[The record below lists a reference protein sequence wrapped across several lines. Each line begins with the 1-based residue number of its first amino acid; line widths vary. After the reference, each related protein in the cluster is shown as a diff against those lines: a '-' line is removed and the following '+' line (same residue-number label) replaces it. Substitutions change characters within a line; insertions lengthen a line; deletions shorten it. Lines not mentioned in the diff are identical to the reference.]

1 MSTAPSPTASE
12 TEPANALDRFF
23 EISKRG
29 STLGTE
35 IRGGLVTFVTMAYIV
50 ILNPIILSGS
60 ADVDGNTLDFSA
72 VGAATA
78 LTAGI
83 MTILFG
89 VITRLPF
96 GFAAGLGINAF
107 VAFSV
112 VGQVTWPEA
121 MALVMIN
128 GVVIVLLAVTGLR
141 KMIFD
146 AVPFQLKIAITV
158 GIGLFIAFI
167 GFVNSG
173 FVTATGSASPP
184 VGLGVG
190 GSVATVPTVLF
201 IVTLIIT
208 GILVARKVKGGLL
221 IGLVSG
227 TVLAVIVEAI
237 WHLGAAAEGNA
248 GGWGLTVPALSGVPF
263 SLPDLS
269 LVGAVDFGFDL
280 SKVSLVAIVMIVFTL
295 VFSNFFDAMGTMT
308 GLAKEAN
315 LADEKGDFPR
325 IKSALVVEGVGAI
338 VGGGTSSSSSTV
350 FIESGA
356 GIGEGA
362 RTGFAN
368 VITGAMFLLAMFLT
382 PLTSIVPTEIAA
394 AALVIVGAM
403 MMAQIK
409 YIDLTD
415 FSVLLPVFLTVTVMP
430 LTYSIANG
438 IGAGFVSWVLVQA
451 LSGKAKRISPLLW
464 VVAVGFVLFF
474 ARGPIEA
481 LFGVAPIAAEVGVGG
496 GLRGGRAPATD
507 RGPLRVCGG
516 LGVCRP
522 PSPGMRKAPGWSPGP
537 SRTA

>member
-1 MSTAPSPTASE
+1 MTTAPPTPAS
-12 TEPANALDRFF
+12 TEPTGTLDRFF

-29 STLGTE
+29 STIGTE

-50 ILNPIILSGS
+50 ILNPIILSGKP
-60 ADVDGNTLDFSA
+60 DVAGDMLDFNA

-78 LTAGI
+78 LTAGV

-89 VITRLPF
+89 VVTRLPF

-128 GVVIVLLAVTGLR
+128 GVVIVLLAATGLR
-141 KMIFD
+141 KAIFD

-173 FVTATGSASPP
+173 FVTATGASSPP
-184 VGLGVG
+184 VGLGVN
-190 GSVATVPTVLF
+190 GSVATVPSLLF
-201 IVTLIIT
+201 VITLLLT
-208 GILVARKVKGGLL
+208 GILVALRIKGGML
-221 IGLVSG
+221 IGLIGG

-237 WHLGAAAEGNA
+237 WHIGARGVDDEGNVVNP
-248 GGWGLTVPALSGVPF
+248 GGWGLTVPALNGSPV
-263 SLPDLS
+263 SVPDLS
-269 LVGAVDFGFDL
+269 LIGAVDFSFDL
-280 SKVSLVAIVMIVFTL
+280 GKVSLVALVMIVFTL
-295 VFSNFFDAMGTMT
+295 LFTNFFDAMGTMT

-315 LADEKGDFPR
+315 LADDNGDFPR

-338 VGGGTSSSSSTV
+338 AGGATSSSSSTV

-362 RTGFAN
+362 RTGLAN
-368 VITGAMFLLAMFLT
+368 VVTGIVFLIAMFLT

-394 AALVIVGAM
+394 AALIIVGAM
-403 MMAQIK
+403 MMAQIRH
-409 YIDLTD
+409 IDFGD
-415 FSVLLPVFLTVTVMP
+415 FRVLLPVFLTVSVMP

-438 IGAGFVSWVLVQA
+438 IGAGFVSWVLIHA
-451 LSGKAKRISPLLW
+451 FSGKAKTISPLLW
-464 VVAVGFVLFF
+464 VVGAGFLIFF

-481 LFGVAPIAAEVGVGG
+481 LFGVGI
-496 GLRGGRAPATD
+496 
-507 RGPLRVCGG
+507 
-516 LGVCRP
+516 
-522 PSPGMRKAPGWSPGP
+522 
-537 SRTA
+537 

>member
-1 MSTAPSPTASE
+1 MTTAPPAPAS
-12 TEPANALDRFF
+12 TEPTGALDRFF

-29 STLGTE
+29 STIGTE

-50 ILNPIILSGS
+50 ILNPIILSGKP
-60 ADVDGNTLDFSA
+60 DVAGNMLDFNA

-78 LTAGI
+78 LTAGV

-89 VITRLPF
+89 LVTRLPF

-128 GVVIVLLAVTGLR
+128 GVVIVLLAATGLR
-141 KMIFD
+141 KAIFD

-173 FVTATGSASPP
+173 FVTATGASSPP
-184 VGLGVG
+184 VGLGVN
-190 GSVATVPTVLF
+190 GSVATVPSLLF
-201 IVTLIIT
+201 VITLLLT
-208 GILVARKVKGGLL
+208 GILVALKIKGGML
-221 IGLVSG
+221 IGLIGG

-237 WHLGAAAEGNA
+237 WHIGARGFDDEGNVVNP
-248 GGWGLTVPALSGVPF
+248 GGWGLTVPALDGSPVGI
-263 SLPDLS
+263 PDLS
-269 LVGAVDFGFDL
+269 LIGAVDFGFDL
-280 SKVSLVAIVMIVFTL
+280 GKVSLVALVMIVFTL
-295 VFSNFFDAMGTMT
+295 LFTNFFDAMGTMT

-315 LADEKGDFPR
+315 LADDNGDFPR

-338 VGGGTSSSSSTV
+338 AGGATSSSSSTV

-362 RTGFAN
+362 RTGLAN
-368 VITGAMFLLAMFLT
+368 VVTGVVFLIAMFLT

-394 AALVIVGAM
+394 AALIIVGAM
-403 MMAQIK
+403 MMAQIR
-409 YIDLTD
+409 YIDFTD
-415 FSVLLPVFLTVTVMP
+415 FRVLLPVFLTVSVMP

-438 IGAGFVSWVLVQA
+438 IGAGFVSWVLIHA
-451 LSGKAKRISPLLW
+451 FSGKAKTISPLLW
-464 VVAVGFVLFF
+464 VVGAGFLIFF

-481 LFGVAPIAAEVGVGG
+481 LFGVGI
-496 GLRGGRAPATD
+496 
-507 RGPLRVCGG
+507 
-516 LGVCRP
+516 
-522 PSPGMRKAPGWSPGP
+522 
-537 SRTA
+537 

>member
-1 MSTAPSPTASE
+1 MTPAPPAPAPA
-12 TEPANALDRFF
+12 EPKNSLDRFF

-29 STLGTE
+29 STIGTE

-50 ILNPIILSGS
+50 ILNPIILSGKP
-60 ADVDGNTLDFSA
+60 DVAGDVLSFNA

-78 LTAGI
+78 LTAGV
-83 MTILFG
+83 MTILIG
-89 VITRLPF
+89 LVTRLPF

-128 GVVIVLLAVTGLR
+128 GVVIVLLAATGLR
-141 KMIFD
+141 KAIFD

-173 FVTATGSASPP
+173 FVTATGASSPP
-184 VGLGVG
+184 VGLGVN
-190 GSVATVPTVLF
+190 GSVATVPTLLF
-201 IVTLIIT
+201 VITLLLT
-208 GILVARKVKGGLL
+208 GILVALRIKGGML
-221 IGLVSG
+221 IGLIGG

-237 WHLGAAAEGNA
+237 WHIGARGFDDEGNVVNP
-248 GGWGLTVPALSGVPF
+248 GGWGLTVPALDGSPIGV
-263 SLPDLS
+263 PDLS
-269 LVGAVDFGFDL
+269 LIGAVDFSFDL

-295 VFSNFFDAMGTMT
+295 LFTNFFDAMGTMT

-315 LADEKGDFPR
+315 LADDNGDFPR

-338 VGGGTSSSSSTV
+338 AGGATSSSSSTV

-362 RTGFAN
+362 RTGLAN
-368 VITGAMFLLAMFLT
+368 VVTGVVFLIAMFLT

-394 AALVIVGAM
+394 AALIIVGAM
-403 MMAQIK
+403 MMAQIR
-409 YIDLTD
+409 YIDFSD
-415 FSVLLPVFLTVTVMP
+415 FRVLLPVFLTVSVMP

-438 IGAGFVSWVLVQA
+438 IGAGFVSWVLIHA
-451 LSGKAKRISPLLW
+451 FSGKVKTISPLLW
-464 VVAVGFVLFF
+464 VVGAGFLIFF

-481 LFGVAPIAAEVGVGG
+481 LFGVGI
-496 GLRGGRAPATD
+496 
-507 RGPLRVCGG
+507 
-516 LGVCRP
+516 
-522 PSPGMRKAPGWSPGP
+522 
-537 SRTA
+537 